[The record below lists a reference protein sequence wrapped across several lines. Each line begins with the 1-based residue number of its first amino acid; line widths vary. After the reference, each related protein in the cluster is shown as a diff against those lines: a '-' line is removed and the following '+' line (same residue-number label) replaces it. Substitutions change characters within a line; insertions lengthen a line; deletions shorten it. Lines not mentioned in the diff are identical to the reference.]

1 MNILN
6 FIMHNCIA
14 KLAEVLQNVPL
25 SNFKEGNSGNLWKF
39 FVLECGAGV
48 LFTAIWKRWKA

>member
-1 MNILN
+1 MQ
-6 FIMHNCIA
+6 NCIA
-14 KLAEVLQNVPL
+14 KLAEVLQSVPL
-25 SNFKEGNSGNLWKF
+25 SIFKEGNSGNLWKF